1 MIKGV
6 NRQVVEVSDT
16 GCDYFEKIMFFVKP
30 EYISISES
38 KIREN
43 ASRIAGNAS
52 APPATKIVKGRFFEI
67 TKSILCVLC
76 GAAAMLIIM
85 NIIK

>member
-6 NRQVVEVSDT
+6 NRQVVEVNDT

-30 EYISISES
+30 EYVSVSEN
-38 KIREN
+38 KIRES

-52 APPATKIVKGRFFEI
+52 APPATKVVKGKFFEVSK
-67 TKSILCVLC
+67 TLLAVLC
-76 GAAAMLIIM
+76 GAVATLIIM
-85 NIIK
+85 NILK